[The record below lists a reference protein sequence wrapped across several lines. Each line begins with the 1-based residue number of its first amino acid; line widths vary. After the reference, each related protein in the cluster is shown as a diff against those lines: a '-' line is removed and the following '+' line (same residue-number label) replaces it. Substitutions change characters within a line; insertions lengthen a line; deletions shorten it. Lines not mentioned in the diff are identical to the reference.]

1 VASLFNGNMKLL
13 LHVLEYKC
21 GQLEKLFF
29 QKFAFP
35 WFIAPFFVVPLLHC
49 TLVLL
54 LPCFVSLLLVSFL
67 AYPCYFVAPL
77 FHYSTFN
84 YFPYLDWY
92 FPFPDLSCKCLS
104 SSFETWNSIQ
114 LVSFFYQFFLKN
126 FSKEILFFLFVFL
139 LVFVFFIKSMFF
151 KNILIFVSFG
161 FYIIPFFCSFF

>member
-1 VASLFNGNMKLL
+1 MFNGNMKLL

-35 WFIAPFFVVPLLHC
+35 CFIAPFFVVPLLHC

-54 LPCFVSLLLVSFL
+54 LPWFVSLLLVSFL

-84 YFPYLDWY
+84 YFPYLVWY
-92 FPFPDLSCKCLS
+92 FPFPDLSCKCLRNLE
-104 SSFETWNSIQ
+104 FNSTCKFFFNFFPFYLFFCL
-114 LVSFFYQFFLKN
+114 LVVVFFFLSLC
-126 FSKEILFFLFVFL
+126 F
-139 LVFVFFIKSMFF
+139 
-151 KNILIFVSFG
+151 
-161 FYIIPFFCSFF
+161 